1 MVTLKINDKEAT
13 VPEGTNII
21 EAAKSIGI
29 EIPHYC
35 YHPDLCITGNCRMC
49 LVELKN
55 VPKLQT
61 ACSTVVS
68 NGMEVCTDTPVVQE
82 AVRGV
87 LEFTLIN
94 HPIDCPIC
102 DQAGECGLQTYYMKY
117 GLYPSR
123 FKLEDKVHKPK
134 VVDIGPIMLDAERC
148 ILCTRCV
155 RFCEEI
161 DHSNEMVIFNRGDRS
176 EVGTYQNKKLTSKY
190 AWNLIDICPVGA
202 LTSKDFRFKCRVWY
216 LKEGPSIC
224 PGCSTGCNIFVHFK
238 EKNVYRLKP
247 RFNPECNGR
256 WMCDEGRITY
266 KQVNAETRIMS
277 PLVQENGEWH
287 EIGWNDAIERVSFR
301 LKEIIKSHGPESVAG
316 IGSAQSTN
324 EANFLFKRLIREVI
338 GSNHVDFRIEPDVK
352 GYKDD
357 FLINEDKNPN
367 TRGAADMGLVSS
379 VPGLDVKGMVNAI
392 EQGKLK
398 ALYIMGNDLFQSDID
413 ESLLDRAFKKLD
425 FLVAQFPNR
434 NRTTEYASIILPSS
448 TFAEIDG
455 TWTNFK
461 GRVQR
466 LYKVI
471 ESLGN
476 SKADWEILQ
485 DIIKGFGISLNYKS
499 SEEVFC
505 DIAKSVTLYKD
516 LDYAKIGETGIQY

>member
-1 MVTLKINDKEAT
+1 
-13 VPEGTNII
+13 
-21 EAAKSIGI
+21 
-29 EIPHYC
+29 
-35 YHPDLCITGNCRMC
+35 MC
-49 LVELKN
+49 LVEIKN

-61 ACSTVVS
+61 ACSTVVT
-68 NGMEVCTDTPVVQE
+68 NGMEVRTDTPQVRE

-102 DQAGECGLQTYYMKY
+102 DQAGECGLQIYYMKY

-134 VVDIGPIMLDAERC
+134 VVDIGPISLDAERC

-161 DHSNEMVIFNRGDRS
+161 DHSNEMVIFNRGDHS
-176 EVGTYQNKKLTSKY
+176 EVGTYQNRKLTSKY

-224 PGCSTGCNIFVHFK
+224 PGCSNGCNIFVHFK

-247 RFNPECNGR
+247 RFNPDVNGR
-256 WMCDEGRITY
+256 WMCDEGRVTY
-266 KQVNAETRIMS
+266 KQVNAKSRIMS
-277 PLVQENGEWH
+277 PLVRENGEWH
-287 EIGWNDAIERVSFR
+287 EIGWEDAVGRVSFK
-301 LKEIIKSHGPESVAG
+301 LKEIIKNHGPGSVGA
-316 IGSAQSTN
+316 IGSAQATN
-324 EANFLFKRLIREVI
+324 EANFLFRKLTREVI
-338 GSNHVDFRIEPDVK
+338 GSRHIDFRIEPKVK
-352 GYKDD
+352 GYEDN
-357 FLINEDKNPN
+357 FLIKQDKNPN
-367 TRGAADMGLVSS
+367 TKGAADIGVI
-379 VPGLDVKGMVNAI
+379 PGENGLDVHDMVHAA

-398 ALYIMGNDLFQSDID
+398 ALYIMGGDLFQSNINED
-413 ESLLDRAFKKLD
+413 LLDAALKKLD
-425 FLVAQFPNR
+425 FIIAQFPNS
-434 NRTTEYASIILPSS
+434 NKTTEYASLILPSS
-448 TFAEIDG
+448 TFAEIEG

-471 ESLGN
+471 DALGN
-476 SKADWEILQ
+476 SRPDWEILQ
-485 DIIKGFGISLNYKS
+485 DIIKGFGISLNYRS
-499 SEEVFC
+499 SEEVFR
-505 DIAKSVTLYKD
+505 DIAKSVTQYKD
-516 LDYAKIGETGIQY
+516 LDYVKLGETGIQT